1 MLIKEG
7 QMHEVLLILRSPEGK
22 FSSADAHTAPGL
34 CQVSSAV
41 GCELKEGVKMQG
53 IFFVWVL
60 EWAEFDESL
69 LSAHWR
75 SQCRAGV
82 IGNFGLKGRK
92 SIMETPLQPVWLDT
106 LCTITKLPMST
117 LRHTHTF
124 QMNPPFTSTFQ
135 LCPFA
140 VVLKQLHQAT
150 EHVITFFSPIKIP
163 IGAHAD

>member
-41 GCELKEGVKMQG
+41 SCELKEWVKMQG

-92 SIMETPLQPVWLDT
+92 SIMETPLQPAWRGYT
-106 LCTITKLPMST
+106 LYNHKIANANEDIET
-117 LRHTHTF
+117 HTHSKRA
-124 QMNPPFTSTFQ
+124 PPLPARFNCAHLLWYWNSYTRPLNMWLRFSR
-135 LCPFA
+135 L
-140 VVLKQLHQAT
+140 LKSL
-150 EHVITFFSPIKIP
+150 
-163 IGAHAD
+163 